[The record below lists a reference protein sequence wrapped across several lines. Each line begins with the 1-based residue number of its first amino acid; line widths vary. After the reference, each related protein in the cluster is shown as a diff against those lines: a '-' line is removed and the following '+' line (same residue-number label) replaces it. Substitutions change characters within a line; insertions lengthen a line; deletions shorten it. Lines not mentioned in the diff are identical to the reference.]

1 MRLQTN
7 VDYDDLDLNYDDY
20 SFLPNGHQAVWS
32 PANDKPKDK
41 HCNIDN
47 RQFQYLNISTAIQ
60 TIRNIISIFQKFN
73 YNIDNRKYNF
83 SILKFQLQ

>member
-41 HCNIDN
+41 HCNIGN
-47 RQFQYLNISTAIQ
+47 RQFQY
-60 TIRNIISIFQKFN
+60 FN
-73 YNIDNRKYNF
+73 CNIDNRKYNF
-83 SILKFQLQ
+83 NISKIQL

>member
-1 MRLQTN
+1 MRLLTN

-41 HCNIDN
+41 HCI
-47 RQFQYLNISTAIQ
+47 
-60 TIRNIISIFQKFN
+60 
-73 YNIDNRKYNF
+73 
-83 SILKFQLQ
+83 